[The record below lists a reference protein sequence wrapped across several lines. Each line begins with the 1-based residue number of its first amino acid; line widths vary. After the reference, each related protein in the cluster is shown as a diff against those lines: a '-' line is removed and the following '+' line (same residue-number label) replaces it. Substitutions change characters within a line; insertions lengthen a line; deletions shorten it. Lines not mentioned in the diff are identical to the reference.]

1 MQVMG
6 IEEATLTTTI
16 ITAQAY
22 HRMQVTATDMKEN
35 TLVTTTTIDQ
45 LIAMDKK
52 EATLETITTTAHQ
65 ALTITTLL
73 VMLMVTKDLT
83 LLEEEPITP
92 HLTDP
97 PILLLT
103 DTFKHSKT
111 TLEKCYTTKSSFT

>member
-1 MQVMG
+1 MRVMG
-6 IEEATLTTTI
+6 IEEATLATTI
-16 ITAQAY
+16 ITA
-22 HRMQVTATDMKEN
+22 HRIATDMKEN

-45 LIAMDKK
+45 LIAMDK
-52 EATLETITTTAHQ
+52 EETTLATTTITAHQ
-65 ALTITTLL
+65 VLTITTHL

-92 HLTDP
+92 HHTEDP

-111 TLEKCYTTKSSFT
+111 TLEKFYTIKRSFT